1 MKKLFSL
8 LALIAVTA
16 CVSGCLTSAKA
27 YTKKTM
33 PDGTVTESVVKIV
46 GTGDKASE
54 IAAEGLFADGA
65 DDSLGA
71 GVKSAKASQESTG
84 IQGTLAGMGTLLNGM
99 AQFMAASQRLPVAQV
114 AVTDQSAKA
123 SAPPETLAITDADSA
138 APDQKDA
145 QSVAGT
151 NSAVTVVILGD
162 RASCSLC
169 RSLWSYLDAAALS
182 ASLCGASV
190 VDADR
195 TDAPTEFGKYRPSS
209 GFSYPLVRVYEN
221 GSFKGE
227 FVARKMDQASITAKA
242 KALAPSCS
250 SE

>member
-1 MKKLFSL
+1 MKKVMMFAA
-8 LALIAVTA
+8 LAAVAGMTA
-16 CVSGCLTSAKA
+16 GCFTKAVA
-27 YTKKTM
+27 YTKTN
-33 PDGTVTESVVKIV
+33 PDGSKESRVSIV
-46 GTGDKASE
+46 GTGDKASQV
-54 IAAEGLFADGA
+54 AAEGLFADGA
-65 DDSLGA
+65 AEDLGA

-99 AQFMAASQRLPVAQV
+99 AQFMAASQRIPVTPVAVPEQ
-114 AVTDQSAKA
+114 AAKA
-123 SAPPETLAITDADSA
+123 SAPTETVAITDSGSA
-138 APDQKDA
+138 APDQKEA
-145 QSVAGT
+145 QTVAGT

-195 TDAPTEFGKYRPSS
+195 TDAPAAFGKYRPSS
-209 GFSYPLVRVYEN
+209 GFSYPLVRVYG
-221 GSFKGE
+221 GSALKGE
-227 FVARKMDQASITAKA
+227 FVARGLDQASFTAKA
-242 KALAPSCS
+242 KALAPSCP

>member
-1 MKKLFSL
+1 MNKMMMFAA
-8 LALIAVTA
+8 LAAVAGMTA
-16 CVSGCLTSAKA
+16 GCFTSATA
-27 YTKKTM
+27 YTKKTS
-33 PDGTVTESVVKIV
+33 PDGTVTESKVKIV
-46 GTGDKASE
+46 GTGDKASQ

-65 DDSLGA
+65 AEDLGA

-99 AQFMAASQRLPVAQV
+99 AQFMAASQRIHVAPVAVPEQ
-114 AVTDQSAKA
+114 TAKD
-123 SAPPETLAITDADSA
+123 SAPPETVAITDSGSA
-138 APDQKDA
+138 APDQKEA
-145 QSVAGT
+145 KTVAGT

-195 TDAPTEFGKYRPSS
+195 TDAPASFGKYRPSS
-209 GFSYPLVRVYEN
+209 GFSYPLVRVYG
-221 GSFKGE
+221 GSALKGE
-227 FVARKMDQASITAKA
+227 FVARGLDQASFTAKA
-242 KALAPSCS
+242 KDLAPSCAA
-250 SE
+250 E